1 MESRSSEPTNVIR
14 FPGSRLHTYQP
25 HASRRDQKS
34 LMDAVYAAGSLPISA
49 DDRATK
55 AMATRLTIF
64 GFAVIDE
71 IHPDGT
77 ARRLR
82 PSEAFHT
89 STAHPWRV
97 SKPSSRY
104 LVSEMPSSD
113 EDLFAALQA

>member
-1 MESRSSEPTNVIR
+1 
-14 FPGSRLHTYQP
+14 
-25 HASRRDQKS
+25 
-34 LMDAVYAAGSLPISA
+34 MDAVYAAGSLPIAA

-55 AMATRLTIF
+55 AAATRLTIF
-64 GFAVIDE
+64 GFTVIDE
-71 IHPDGT
+71 IHADGT

-89 STAHPWRV
+89 STAHPWRI

-104 LVSEMPSSD
+104 RVEDLPSSD